1 MISLKQG
8 WMYQIFKVDASTQYV
23 PLVLNSS
30 MLIGSFDF
38 FPLPFIALTQT
49 SSDFASL
56 GAPAD
61 HFAAMFF
68 GMLKVPLFVVAVMRC
83 MLSYSLMFKWNQNVL
98 SFSSCWNFL
107 LKR

>member
-1 MISLKQG
+1 MITLKQG
-8 WMYQIFKVDASTQYV
+8 WMIQIFNVDASTQYV

-30 MLIGSFDF
+30 MVIDRLIRVE
-38 FPLPFIALTQT
+38 PVIALT
-49 SSDFASL
+49 SSDFANL

-61 HFAAMFF
+61 HFAVMCI

-98 SFSSCWNFL
+98 SLSSCWKFL